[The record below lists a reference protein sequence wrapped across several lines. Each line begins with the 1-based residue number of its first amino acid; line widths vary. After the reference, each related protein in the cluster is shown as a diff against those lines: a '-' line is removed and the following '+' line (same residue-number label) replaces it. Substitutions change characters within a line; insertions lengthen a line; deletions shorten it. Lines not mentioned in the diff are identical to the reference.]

1 MNLPSEWAD
10 IRNAAIS
17 EIDAGRS
24 VSYAIYTAVE
34 RCYALANKPV
44 RELTAEEIYRAFD
57 PADEHSSPE
66 FHNQDWLARIR
77 NILMAH
83 QRKQQEPETVTV
95 QVRFWRYTDS
105 AKGRC
110 EPRSFT
116 SDEDDLTVEF
126 PGGYTNAEWL
136 GAAQTIEVKV

>member
-1 MNLPSEWAD
+1 MSQLPKEYQAIAD
-10 IRNAAIS
+10 AFAATGNYSAEQSVRN
-17 EIDAGRS
+17 
-24 VSYAIYTAVE
+24 AVE

-83 QRKQQEPETVTV
+83 QRKQQEPETVTF
-95 QVRFWRYTDS
+95 RAARNRNDHSEIYMAKADS
-105 AKGRC
+105 DWTG
-110 EPRSFT
+110 S
-116 SDEDDLTVEF
+116 
-126 PGGYTNAEWL
+126 NWEWL
-136 GAAQTIEVKV
+136 PGEPQTIEVKLP

>member
-1 MNLPSEWAD
+1 MSQLPSDFEKIVIIAQQFYESEHKTA
-10 IRNAAIS
+10 NAAI
-17 EIDAGRS
+17 R
-24 VSYAIYTAVE
+24 YAVE

-83 QRKQQEPETVTV
+83 QRKQQEPETVTFRAARHKADNRV
-95 QVRFWRYTDS
+95 SMLQVI
-105 AKGRC
+105 
-110 EPRSFT
+110 
-116 SDEDDLTVEF
+116 DDA
-126 PGGYTNAEWL
+126 NIASCWEWL
-136 GAAQTIEVKV
+136 PGEPQTIEVKLP

>member
-83 QRKQQEPETVTV
+83 QRKQQEPETVTF
-95 QVRFWRYTDS
+95 RAARNRNDHSEIYMAKADS
-105 AKGRC
+105 DWSG
-110 EPRSFT
+110 S
-116 SDEDDLTVEF
+116 
-126 PGGYTNAEWL
+126 NWEWL
-136 GAAQTIEVKV
+136 PGEPQTIEVKLP